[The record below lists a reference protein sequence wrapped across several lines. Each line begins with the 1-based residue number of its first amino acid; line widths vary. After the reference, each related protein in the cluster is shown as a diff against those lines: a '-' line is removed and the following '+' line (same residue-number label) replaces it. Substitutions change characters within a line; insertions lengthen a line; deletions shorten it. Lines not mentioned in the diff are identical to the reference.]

1 MNARSVIV
9 LEANEIPLRVF
20 DHYCDRR
27 PGSAL
32 ARIMDRGRQY
42 RTHTEDKTRFIMPW
56 ITWPSFHRGV
66 HDEVHRIF
74 KFGQWEAE
82 TDARYPPIWALLA
95 RSGLRTGVFSSM
107 QSSPLPHNSKDYA
120 FYFPDMFATSAT
132 TEPPELE
139 TLQEFNL
146 LMTRES
152 ARNVSRSIDL
162 RSAARVVANSRRLG
176 LRARTYLDIGKQ
188 LAGELVDPVRKTRRR
203 AYQPLLLLDAF
214 CKRLAVSR
222 PQFSTFFTNHVAAAM
237 HRYWAAAFPED
248 YEDFHLDRAWVGKY
262 EGEIE
267 FAMEKLDGMVERL
280 ARFVDRNEDYM
291 LVLTTSMGQAAI
303 PASHVR
309 EFLTITSIE
318 RFMAAFHLTAKD
330 FVERPAMVPD
340 FSFRISQE
348 KADEFERQI
357 RGATVAGKPLDIH
370 RENCF
375 FHISVYDERSGLQ
388 TVRLGDSEVPLE
400 RAGLGYLVHE
410 DEVACTAQHVPQ
422 GSLIV
427 YSPHTEGKAANGR
440 TDVSALEFAPSVLR
454 HFGLDVP
461 GYMRDSNLLPA

>member
-20 DHYCDRR
+20 DHYCGRR
-27 PGSAL
+27 PASAL
-32 ARIMDRGRQY
+32 ARIMERARQY

-82 TDARYPPIWALLA
+82 TDARYPPLWALLA
-95 RSGLRTGVFSSM
+95 RSGIRTGVFSSM
-107 QSSPLPHNSKDYA
+107 QSSPLPHDSKEYA
-120 FYFPDMFATSAT
+120 FYFPDMFSTSTA
-132 TEPPELE
+132 TEPRALE

-188 LAGELVDPVRKTRRR
+188 LAGEVINPVRKTRRR
-203 AYQPLLLLDAF
+203 AYQPLILLDAF
-214 CKRLAVSR
+214 CKQLEATR

-248 YEDFHLDRAWVGKY
+248 YAEFHLDPAWVGKY
-262 EGEIE
+262 AGEIE
-267 FAMEKLDGMVERL
+267 FAMEKLDEMVERL
-280 ARFVDRNEDYM
+280 ASFVDQNDEYM
-291 LVLTTSMGQAAI
+291 LVLATSMGQAAI
-303 PASHVR
+303 PASHVS

-318 RFMAAFHLTAKD
+318 RFMAAFHLTSKD
-330 FVERPAMVPD
+330 FEERPAMVPD
-340 FSFRISQE
+340 FSFRISPE
-348 KADEFERQI
+348 KADEFDRQI
-357 RGATVAGKPLDIH
+357 RGLCVGGKPADIH

-375 FHISVYDERSGLQ
+375 FHISVYDERSGLK
-388 TVRLGDSEVPLE
+388 TVRIGDDEVPLAQ
-400 RAGLGYLVHE
+400 AGLGYLVHE

-427 YSPHTEGKAANGR
+427 YSPHSEGSAPVGR

-461 GYMRDSNLLPA
+461 RYMRDSNLLPA